1 MTQSRTFV
9 ISGGTK
15 GIGRAT
21 AERLIRE
28 GHRAI
33 VLARKPPEGNFPG
46 EFISVDFA
54 DLEQVRETLDRI
66 NFESPIDG
74 VVNNVGLVK
83 GSPVGSI
90 NLDDF
95 QAVIDINLR
104 SALML
109 TQTFLPGMKERSWG
123 RIVNISS
130 LTVLGYRERTSYA
143 AAKSALISFTK
154 TWSLELATSGIT
166 VNAVAP
172 GPVGTE
178 LFRENNPV
186 GSEGEARYINAVA
199 MGRLGQPEEIAAAIC
214 FALSEDAS
222 FMTGQTLYIDGGAS
236 IGKQMV

>member
-1 MTQSRTFV
+1 MSQPRTFI

-21 AERLIRE
+21 ADRLLRD
-28 GHRAI
+28 GHRVIA
-33 VLARKPPEGNFPG
+33 LARKPPEGAFAG

-54 DLEQVRETLDRI
+54 SAERVQETLDRI
-66 NFESPIDG
+66 NFETPIDG
-74 VVNNVGLVK
+74 IVNNVGLVK
-83 GSPVGSI
+83 GSPIGSI

-95 QAVIDINLR
+95 QAVVEVNLR
-104 SALML
+104 SALQM
-109 TQTFLPGMKERSWG
+109 TQTFLPGMKERGYG

-143 AAKSALISFTK
+143 AAKAALISFTK

-186 GSEGEARYINAVA
+186 GSEGEARYLNAVP

-214 FALSEDAS
+214 FALSEEAS

-236 IGKQMV
+236 VGKQMI